1 MNQRL
6 GTVVLA
12 VGIAL
17 SLVGGV
23 LLLLDGSWLSAA
35 SALLSAAVALLLLRQ
50 IRRPGWAPPRPLPRW
65 RLVAFWVLV
74 LVMSALFAAAA
85 IATPHSGRRW
95 IAVALVVVM
104 LAVGAAVTVAFR
116 RVNSSAGRSA

>member
-6 GTVVLA
+6 GTVVLV
-12 VGIAL
+12 VGLTL
-17 SLVGGV
+17 SLVGGL

-35 SALLSAAVALLLLRQ
+35 SALLSAAVGVFLLRQ
-50 IRRPGWAPPRPLPRW
+50 IRRPGWTPPRPLPRW
-65 RLVAFWVLV
+65 RLVPFWVLV

-95 IAVALVVVM
+95 IAVALIVVLM
-104 LAVGAAVTVAFR
+104 GVGAAVTVVFR
-116 RVNSSAGRSA
+116 RVSSSAGRRV